1 MMKQLQGLLYF
12 YAADL
17 RFSFTVFWSVLLSF
31 LGVSLIIAYLLL
43 NVDGAKFLF
52 GFPVGAYGYAG
63 IIGFLMVKEYIP
75 YSLKFGAV
83 RKNIYLAIGLFFLA
97 FSFFMA
103 ILSST
108 FQSLAVAFID
118 AIDLHIMH
126 IIHPALIIGNDTWLT
141 RIVMDTAI
149 MFTIA
154 VVLFVIGLLL
164 YRGGLI
170 TGSSVVGLL
179 LLFLLFG
186 VAQGFLFEYLQELY
200 HSIRMMY
207 FFQVFAFGIVL
218 FAFCYIFVKGITT
231 VKKR

>member
-31 LGVSLIIAYLLL
+31 LGVSLIIAYSLL
-43 NVDGAKFLF
+43 NVDGAKFMF
-52 GFPVGAYGYAG
+52 GFPFGTYGYAG

-103 ILSST
+103 FLSST
-108 FQSLAVAFID
+108 FQSLAIAFID

-126 IIHPALIIGNDTWLT
+126 IVHPALIIGNDTWFT
-141 RIVMDTAI
+141 RIAMDTAI

-154 VVLFVIGLLL
+154 VALFFIGLLF

-170 TGSSVVGLL
+170 TGMSVLGLIL
-179 LLFLLFG
+179 VFLLFG
-186 VAQGFLFEYLQELY
+186 VAEGFLYNYFLELY
-200 HSIRMMY
+200 QTIDMMY
-207 FFQVFAFGIVL
+207 FLQVFAFGIVL